1 VGTDDPDPGAI
12 IVPESRSKVRANYVF
27 LAVLFAGVGATGFA
41 VRSGSFKVGWG
52 IGLGI
57 VVVLLIAWC
66 LWALRHPA
74 RLEVTEE
81 AVRYFRRNGRQ
92 AAVLPRQY
100 GDEVVF
106 VVKQNWRGQQVSLAQ
121 RGLTTTAVIPMTS
134 LRGLFSRNEVRQA
147 VLARGWRFKS
157 GS

>member
-1 VGTDDPDPGAI
+1 MVGN
-12 IVPESRSKVRANYVF
+12 S
-27 LAVLFAGVGATGFA
+27 
-41 VRSGSFKVGWG
+41 
-52 IGLGI
+52 LGI
-57 VVVLLIAWC
+57 D
-66 LWALRHPA
+66 
-74 RLEVTEE
+74 
-81 AVRYFRRNGRQ
+81 RRNGRQ

-134 LRGLFSRNEVRQA
+134 LRGLFSRNEARQA

>member
-1 VGTDDPDPGAI
+1 LLLWAAVVRVESAPWGRISCPVFPV
-12 IVPESRSKVRANYVF
+12 VP
-27 LAVLFAGVGATGFA
+27 AGQRRGFA
-41 VRSGSFKVGWG
+41 
-52 IGLGI
+52 
-57 VVVLLIAWC
+57 
-66 LWALRHPA
+66 
-74 RLEVTEE
+74 
-81 AVRYFRRNGRQ
+81 RQ

-121 RGLTTTAVIPMTS
+121 RGLSTTAVIPMTS